1 MRTLY
6 HWQLDPQSRQARLSL
21 EEKRLRL
28 KLVQIDPWNIEESF
42 FALSPE
48 GRPPI
53 LVENVPGG
61 QIVIQ
66 GARAICEYAEDSAGR
81 IALLPGS
88 AAEKAEARRICNWFD
103 VKFADEVNAFILSER
118 LEKTLTGGGAPDPQ
132 TLREGRKNLAYHLDY
147 LDWLLEKRG
156 WLAGHDFSLADIA
169 AGAHLSCLDFLGEI
183 KWKERPAVKDWYQKL
198 KSRPSFRPL
207 LKDILPG
214 LIPPRHYSDLDF

>member
-6 HWQLDPQSRQARLSL
+6 HWPLDPQSRQARIAL

-28 KLVQIDPWNIEESF
+28 KLVQIDPWEISEDF
-42 FALSPE
+42 MAISPE
-48 GRPPI
+48 GRPPV

-81 IALLPGS
+81 VSLLPGS
-88 AAEKAEARRICNWFD
+88 AAERAEARRICSWFD
-103 VKFADEVNAFILSER
+103 VKFADEVNAFILAER

-132 TLREGRKNLAYHLDY
+132 VMREGRQNLGYHLDY
-147 LDWLLEKRG
+147 LDWLLEKRS

-169 AGAHLSCLDFLGEI
+169 AAGHLSCLDFIGEI
-183 KWKERPAVKDWYQKL
+183 PWKERPTVKEWYQKL
-198 KSRPSFRPL
+198 KSRPSLRAL
-207 LKDILPG
+207 LEDNIPG
-214 LIPPRHYSDLDF
+214 LIPPRHYRDLDF